1 MFDESDSESSIG
13 VAIAIAM
20 AIFAALFA
28 IGMATGTSLGIFSGG
43 KPAAVPGTAAS
54 LAAPV
59 TAPATTSAATTA
71 TAAAAAPAA
80 ATEARLYFELAKY
93 ELPADALTKVAP
105 LAAAL
110 KQNDNAR
117 LLISGYHDASGD
129 PVANVALA
137 RQRAFAVRELLMT
150 AGVPAD
156 RIDMLK
162 PLVTTGGADPH
173 EARRVDVTLR

>member
-54 LAAPV
+54 LAAPL
-59 TAPATTSAATTA
+59 TAPTTTSAAATA
-71 TAAAAAPAA
+71 TAVAA

-93 ELPADALTKVAP
+93 ELPADALTTVAP
-105 LAAAL
+105 LVAAL
-110 KQNDNAR
+110 KLNDNAR

>member
-59 TAPATTSAATTA
+59 TAPTTTSAAATA
-71 TAAAAAPAA
+71 TAAAA

>member
-13 VAIAIAM
+13 VAIAIAV

-28 IGMATGTSLGIFSGG
+28 IGMAAGTSLGIFSGG
-43 KPAAVPGTAAS
+43 KPAVVPGTAAS
-54 LAAPV
+54 VAAP
-59 TAPATTSAATTA
+59 
-71 TAAAAAPAA
+71 AAAPAA
-80 ATEARLYFELAKY
+80 ATAAPAAAVTEARLYFELGKY

-105 LAAAL
+105 VISAL
-110 KQNDNAR
+110 KLNDNAR
-117 LLISGYHDASGD
+117 LLISGYHDASGNAI
-129 PVANVALA
+129 ANAELA
-137 RQRAFAVRELLMT
+137 KQRAFAVRDLLMT
-150 AGVPAD
+150 AGVPGD

>member
-1 MFDESDSESSIG
+1 MFDDNDSESGIG
-13 VAIAIAM
+13 VAIALAV

-28 IGMATGTSLGIFSGG
+28 IGMAAGTSLGIFAGG

-54 LAAPV
+54 VAAPV
-59 TAPATTSAATTA
+59 
-71 TAAAAAPAA
+71 AAPAA
-80 ATEARLYFELAKY
+80 GPMTAPAAATAAPTAAVTEARLYFELAKH

-105 LAAAL
+105 LVAAL
-110 KQNDNAR
+110 KLNDNAR
-117 LLISGYHDASGD
+117 LLISGYHDASGNA
-129 PVANVALA
+129 VANAELA
-137 RQRAFAVRELLMT
+137 KQRAFAVRDLLMT